1 MAMSSHVVSH
11 LAKVKQVLHLAAQ
24 RLVLV
29 LGSLRLTLS
38 DLKKKDHVTS
48 VFNCRPT

>member
-29 LGSLRLTLS
+29 LGSLTLS
-38 DLKKKDHVTS
+38 HWSEKNGSRDKC
-48 VFNCRPT
+48 F

>member
-29 LGSLRLTLS
+29 LGSLTLTG
-38 DLKKKDHVTS
+38 LKKMDHVTS